1 MADILGDGPAAACAT
16 VPIHAT
22 LSHQTDASGA
32 ITYRLNPSTGETFMR
47 IAIATAAALILA
59 ASAQAQPLKNCSN
72 AETQTDMNL
81 CADQAY
87 RTSDADLNAAY
98 KDVTQRLKDD
108 KTKLTQLQA
117 AQKAWLFFRDAECAF
132 SSAGTTG
139 GSAYPM
145 VLSQCLDKLTQART
159 KELRAYLKCEEGD
172 MSCPVP
178 GKQ

>member
-1 MADILGDGPAAACAT
+1 
-16 VPIHAT
+16 
-22 LSHQTDASGA
+22 
-32 ITYRLNPSTGETFMR
+32 MR
-47 IAIATAAALILA
+47 IAIATAAALVLA
-59 ASAQAQPLKNCSN
+59 ASAQAQPLNCAN
-72 AETQTDMNL
+72 AATQTDMNL

-87 RTSDADLNAAY
+87 RKSDADLNAAY
-98 KDVTQRLKDD
+98 QSVTSRLAKDT
-108 KTKLTQLQA
+108 TKLTQLQA

-159 KELRAYLKCEEGD
+159 KELRAYLQCEEGD

-178 GKQ
+178 GK

>member
-1 MADILGDGPAAACAT
+1 
-16 VPIHAT
+16 
-22 LSHQTDASGA
+22 
-32 ITYRLNPSTGETFMR
+32 MR
-47 IAIATAAALILA
+47 IVTALAAALVVA
-59 ASAQAQPLKNCSN
+59 ASAHAQPQPHTQPQLIKCGN
-72 AETQTDMNL
+72 ASTQTDLNL

-87 RTSDADLNAAY
+87 RKSDAELNAAY
-98 KDVTQRLKDD
+98 RTVTERLKDD
-108 KTKLTQLQA
+108 QTTLAKLQS

-132 SSAGTTG
+132 SSGGTTG

-145 VLSQCLDKLTQART
+145 VLSQCLDTLTQTRT

>member
-1 MADILGDGPAAACAT
+1 
-16 VPIHAT
+16 
-22 LSHQTDASGA
+22 
-32 ITYRLNPSTGETFMR
+32 MR
-47 IAIATAAALILA
+47 IVTALAAALVLA
-59 ASAQAQPLKNCSN
+59 ASAHAQPKSQMQPQLIKCGN
-72 AETQTDMNL
+72 ASTQTDLNL

-87 RTSDADLNAAY
+87 RKSDADLNAAY
-98 KDVTQRLKDD
+98 KAVTERLKDD
-108 KTKLTQLQA
+108 QATLAKLQS

-132 SSAGTTG
+132 SSGGTTG

-145 VLSQCLDKLTQART
+145 VLSQCLDKLTQTRT

>member
-1 MADILGDGPAAACAT
+1 
-16 VPIHAT
+16 
-22 LSHQTDASGA
+22 
-32 ITYRLNPSTGETFMR
+32 MR
-47 IAIATAAALILA
+47 IVTALAAALVLA
-59 ASAQAQPLKNCSN
+59 ASAHAQPQPQTQPQLIKCGN
-72 AETQTDMNL
+72 ASTQTDLNL

-87 RTSDADLNAAY
+87 RKSDAELNAAY
-98 KDVTQRLKDD
+98 RTVTARLKDD
-108 KTKLTQLQA
+108 QTTLTKLQS

-132 SSAGTTG
+132 SSGGTTG

-145 VLSQCLDKLTQART
+145 VLSQCLDKLTQTRT

>member
-1 MADILGDGPAAACAT
+1 
-16 VPIHAT
+16 
-22 LSHQTDASGA
+22 
-32 ITYRLNPSTGETFMR
+32 MR
-47 IAIATAAALILA
+47 IVTALAAALVLA
-59 ASAQAQPLKNCSN
+59 AGAHAQPQPQTQPQLIKCGN
-72 AETQTDMNL
+72 ASTQTDLNL

-87 RTSDADLNAAY
+87 RKSDAELNAAY
-98 KDVTQRLKDD
+98 RTVTARLKDD
-108 KTKLTQLQA
+108 QATLTKLQS

-132 SSAGTTG
+132 SSGGTTG

-145 VLSQCLDKLTQART
+145 VLSQCLDKLTQTRT

>member
-1 MADILGDGPAAACAT
+1 
-16 VPIHAT
+16 
-22 LSHQTDASGA
+22 
-32 ITYRLNPSTGETFMR
+32 MR
-47 IAIATAAALILA
+47 IVTALAAALVLA
-59 ASAQAQPLKNCSN
+59 AGAHAQPQPQTQPQLIKCGN
-72 AETQTDMNL
+72 ASTQTDLNL

-87 RTSDADLNAAY
+87 RKSDAELNAAY
-98 KDVTQRLKDD
+98 RTVTARLKDD
-108 KTKLTQLQA
+108 QATLAKLQS

-132 SSAGTTG
+132 SSGGTTG

-145 VLSQCLDKLTQART
+145 VLSQCLDKLTQTRT

>member
-1 MADILGDGPAAACAT
+1 
-16 VPIHAT
+16 
-22 LSHQTDASGA
+22 
-32 ITYRLNPSTGETFMR
+32 MR
-47 IAIATAAALILA
+47 IAIATVAALVLA
-59 ASAQAQPLKNCSN
+59 ASAQAQPLNCAN
-72 AETQTDMNL
+72 PATQTDLNL

-87 RTSDADLNAAY
+87 RQSDADLNAAY
-98 KDVTQRLKDD
+98 QSVTGRLAKDTS
-108 KTKLTQLQA
+108 KLTQLQA

-178 GKQ
+178 GQ